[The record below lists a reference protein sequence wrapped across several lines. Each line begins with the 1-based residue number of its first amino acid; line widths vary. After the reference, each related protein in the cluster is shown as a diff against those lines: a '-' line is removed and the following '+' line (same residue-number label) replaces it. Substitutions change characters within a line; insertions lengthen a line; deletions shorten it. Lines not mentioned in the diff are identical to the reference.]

1 LRFILTSLTT
11 KNIFFVGVLLMVRR
25 KDSVLD
31 DLLGIAKILPWWV
44 DVAIA
49 LITYFGLHEVASNE
63 VTLAI
68 QPGKMG
74 EFLGAQMTK
83 TFATLGQ
90 YLLPFVFSLGAVLSF
105 LGRKKRE
112 HLLSETKQRGK
123 QNALLNMSWREFE
136 MLVGEVFRQRGFT
149 VVEMGGN
156 GADGGIDLVLKK
168 NGETHL
174 VQCKQWKAYKVG
186 VEIVRELYG
195 VMAAKGA
202 VSGYVVTSGV
212 YTNEA
217 KAFASGRNI
226 ELVDGGKLALMI
238 QGVKSSN
245 PTATN
250 IVNETKNE
258 VTCPNCGSAMVRR
271 NARRGA
277 NAGQAFFGCSQYPA
291 CRGTRAILSN

>member
-1 LRFILTSLTT
+1 
-11 KNIFFVGVLLMVRR
+11 MARR
-25 KDSVLD
+25 KDGVLD
-31 DLLGIAKILPWWV
+31 DLLGIAKMLPWWS
-44 DVAIA
+44 DVGIA
-49 LITYFGLHEVASNE
+49 LITYFWLHNVASNE
-63 VTLAI
+63 VALAV

-74 EFLGAQMTK
+74 EFLGSQMSK
-83 TFATLGQ
+83 TFATIGQ

-105 LGRKKRE
+105 FDRKKRE

-123 QNALLNMSWREFE
+123 QNVLLDMSWREFE

-149 VVEMGGN
+149 VVEIGGN
-156 GADGGIDLVLKK
+156 GPDGGVDLVLKK

-186 VEIVRELYG
+186 VEVVRELYG

-217 KAFASGRNI
+217 KAFANGRNI
-226 ELVDGGKLALMI
+226 ELIDGSKLTQMI
-238 QGVKSSN
+238 QGVKLSN
-245 PTATN
+245 PITTN
-250 IVNETKNE
+250 IVNVAKNE
-258 VTCPNCGSAMVRR
+258 VTCPKCGSAMVKR

-277 NAGQAFFGCSQYPA
+277 NNAGQAFFGCS
-291 CRGTRAILSN
+291 